1 MRGSRFLGT
10 LAGAGSLAVSPVLAG
25 CGTQPAQVGMLTAAV
40 SHTATETARIAVTST
55 MHTKG
60 MSVSVTQTGV
70 YDFAHSRGMISM
82 QEPAPFTVIFLPSET
97 YLKLPGGSGMPRG
110 KSWVEIKAGAS
121 LSPMSSM
128 AGPFGTGSD
137 PADML
142 ASLRP
147 ISTSVTRLGTATIR
161 GVRVTKFRVAI
172 DPAKAAAR
180 LPRWQRAGFR
190 AFARS
195 LGSGTVPVKV
205 WVSGQDLVRRVQVSL
220 HLPGNGVPAD
230 GRLSE
235 TTDFYDFGVAVR
247 VAAPPASQVASM
259 SHFIKSANPGSGGGP
274 ARPPRVSGTLSAAQA
289 AAAEQ
294 AVRAFWAAL
303 GRNDQ
308 NATAQTVLPTER
320 SCIRG
325 IMGHGA
331 PRITITSLRVVSVQ
345 PAGSGKAT
353 VRFTVK
359 AQASLRGQKIPVLP
373 QGPGGQWLVAAE
385 SANHWYVDLARS
397 SGFIFGGAC
406 PGG

>member
-10 LAGAGSLAVSPVLAG
+10 LAGAGILAVSPVLAG

-97 YLKLPGGSGMPRG
+97 YLKLPGGSGMPGG
-110 KSWVEIKAGAS
+110 KSWVEIKDGAS
-121 LSPMSSM
+121 LLPMSSM

-180 LPRWQRAGFR
+180 LP
-190 AFARS
+190 
-195 LGSGTVPVKV
+195 
-205 WVSGQDLVRRVQVSL
+205 
-220 HLPGNGVPAD
+220 
-230 GRLSE
+230 RLSE

-303 GRNDQ
+303 GRDDQ
-308 NATAQTVLPTER
+308 NATAQAVLPTER

-331 PRITITSLRVVSVQ
+331 PRITITSLRVVSAQ

-359 AQASLRGQKIPVLP
+359 AQASLGGQKIPVLP